1 MRTTVAI
8 DDKLLAK
15 AREFTGLQQK
25 SALLREALKALI
37 ERESSRRLARL
48 GDIESRLKAIR
59 RRRAAR

>member
-37 ERESSRRLARL
+37 ERESTRRLARL
-48 GDIESRLKAIR
+48 GGIESRLKAIR
-59 RRRAAR
+59 RRRTAR